1 RLLDLASATA
11 AAVTLHDPL
20 QVSGRGDDAR
30 RPRGS
35 DEGWCSEA
43 GRRAT
48 RALRA
53 SGEPLRRRLHR
64 RRADEAGD
72 EAVRRT
78 LVELEWLAYLLHYT
92 ILHHYHG
99 VAERHR
105 LDLRP
110 EEGRVG
116 LQLRR
121 SRWRD
126 LVV

>member
-1 RLLDLASATA
+1 RRRRHRSSKRDWSSGVCSPELAT
-11 AAVTLHDPL
+11 
-20 QVSGRGDDAR
+20 Q
-30 RPRGS
+30 
-35 DEGWCSEA
+35 
-43 GRRAT
+43 
-48 RALRA
+48 ALRA
-53 SGEPLRRRLHR
+53 AGQPLRRRLHH

-92 ILHHYHG
+92 ILHHYHA